1 MRIAIVGGGTGGH
14 VYPGIAVAQAWRDR
28 AEIVFLGQKN
38 KLEGQAVPQADFK
51 LIPIAASP
59 ISRKISLDLF
69 KTGWNLLRGTLQ
81 SFRFLR
87 KFKPDL
93 ILGTGGY
100 VAAPALLGAL
110 LLKIP
115 IILHEQNA
123 YPSLT
128 NRLLSRAAKVV
139 CISLSPA
146 EKHFPRA
153 KKIILTGNPV
163 RSDILDYDRKK
174 ARLELGLEEQD
185 QMVLIAGGS
194 QGARSVNRAVVRW
207 LKNNE
212 IKKNWKIVHA
222 TGKDN
227 YSDVLAYYKKLGVKP
242 EEKSYLQMLPYIDKM
257 GQFLAAADLFVGR
270 SGATTVSEIIAR
282 GIPAILIPYP
292 FAAEDHQTANARFLE
307 KNGAAIIL
315 PDEELE
321 AGKLASLVEEL
332 LNDRKRLE
340 KMGRESTILCQENS
354 VEQISK
360 VMETVLQKPNVG
372 NKGGENLGK

>member
-1 MRIAIVGGGTGGH
+1 MKIAIVGGGTGGH
-14 VYPGIAVAQAWRDR
+14 VYPGIAVAQAWKDR

-38 KLEGQAVPQADFK
+38 KFEGQVVPQAGFQ

-59 ISRKISLDLF
+59 ISRKISLSLF
-69 KTGWNLLRGTLQ
+69 KTGWSLLLGTLQ

-87 KFKPDL
+87 KFKPDI

-100 VAAPALLGAL
+100 VAAPALMGAVF
-110 LLKIP
+110 LKIP
-115 IILHEQNA
+115 IIIHEQNA

-128 NRLLSRAAKVV
+128 NRLLARAAKVV
-139 CISLSPA
+139 CISLPPA
-146 EKHFPRA
+146 GKHFSRA
-153 KKIILTGNPV
+153 KKVIITGNPV
-163 RSDILDYDRKK
+163 RSAIFNYDRKK
-174 ARLELGLEEQD
+174 AREELGLADQD
-185 QMVLIAGGS
+185 QLVLIAGGS

-222 TGKDN
+222 TGRNN
-227 YSDVLAYYKKLGVKP
+227 YSEVLAYYNKIGVNP
-242 EEKSYLQMLPYIDKM
+242 EEKSYLQMLPYIENM
-257 GQFLAAADLFVGR
+257 GQFMAAADLFVGR

-307 KNGAAIIL
+307 ENGSAIIL

-340 KMGRESTILCQENS
+340 KMGRKSVFLRQGNS
-354 VEQISK
+354 VEKISK
-360 VMETVLQKPNVG
+360 VMETVLQDINAGK
-372 NKGGENLGK
+372 KGGENLGK